1 MFVNGT
7 QFSKIFLDDFSL
19 LTHQDP
25 GLVVQER
32 VTFPPQ
38 KEPERTTLSL
48 EQNEGVCSVRL
59 AIRSDDGLTLETSAF
74 KLFTVANSRYKLSW

>member
-1 MFVNGT
+1 MNYLFSLLKVHTPGIQLTWPGELSVYTSPMFVNGT

-19 LTHQDP
+19 LTHRDP
-25 GLVVQER
+25 GLVVQDR

-48 EQNEGVCSVRL
+48 E
-59 AIRSDDGLTLETSAF
+59 
-74 KLFTVANSRYKLSW
+74 